1 MSSVATVLLAL
12 VLLAQPAGPSGSME
26 QEPAPEGVEDEELED
41 PYAPRY
47 VCNNAFGPGERLV
60 FSVEY
65 GIVKAGT
72 ATLSVTGPEE
82 YNGLQAF
89 RIVATARSNPAF
101 SSFFRVNDRNE
112 ALLDVVQLHTLKFY
126 KHLEEGSYFFEEEV
140 FYDQE
145 AGFAHYPEETDST
158 LVTSEIPPH
167 ALDVLSAM
175 YYARTLP
182 LELGEVYYLDCHAD
196 NDNYPL
202 KVTVLG
208 EETIRVPAGEFDC
221 IVVQPELNSSG
232 IFEHRGEL
240 YVWMTNDESHM
251 PVLMR
256 SAIVIGEIATLL
268 QEYTPGTVLE
278 VENPFQDQ

>member
-1 MSSVATVLLAL
+1 MLACTMAVCLLL
-12 VLLAQPAGPSGSME
+12 GLQAQPGEIP
-26 QEPAPEGVEDEELED
+26 EDEAHAGDSLTAGD
-41 PYAPRY
+41 PYAPRF
-47 VCNNAFGPGERLV
+47 VENTAFGPGERLV

-82 YNGLQAF
+82 YEGLQAY

-101 SSFFRVNDRNE
+101 SSFFRVEDRNE
-112 ALLDVVQLHTLKFY
+112 ALLDMVQLHTLRFH
-126 KHLEEGSYFFEEEV
+126 KHLEEGSYSFEETV
-140 FYDQE
+140 YYDQE
-145 AGFAHYPEETDST
+145 TGCATYPDEPDPEKAE
-158 LVTSEIPPH
+158 VEIPAH
-167 ALDVLSAM
+167 ALDVLSSL

-182 LELGEVYYLDCHAD
+182 LEVGEVYYLDCHAD

-202 KVTVLG
+202 KVTVL
-208 EETIRVPAGEFDC
+208 ERETIRVPAGEFDC
-221 IVVQPELNSSG
+221 LVVQPELNSPG
-232 IFEHRGEL
+232 IFEHQGEL
-240 YVWMTNDESHM
+240 YVWLTDDESHM

-278 VENPFQDQ
+278 VENPFEATP